1 MGGWATAWWFWVL
14 LGLALLFLE
23 LVTPTGFYL
32 LFFGVAAVL
41 VGLLA
46 AVGLEGPAWLQ
57 WLLFSLLS
65 IGSLLLLRGRLQ
77 ERMRRAAPAQPDNDL
92 VGRTAQSLENI
103 AVDGYGQVELRGTS
117 WRAKNVG
124 SEPVAQAE
132 SCQVDRVEGVVLWVR
147 KPYSFER
154 VNGGKHQ

>member
-1 MGGWATAWWFWVL
+1 MEGWATSWWFWVL

-46 AVGLEGPAWLQ
+46 AVGLDGPAWLQ

-77 ERMRRAAPAQPDNDL
+77 ERMRRVAPAHPDNDL
-92 VGRTAQSLENI
+92 VGGTAQALENI

-117 WRAKNVG
+117 WRARNAG
-124 SEPVAQAE
+124 SEPIAQ
-132 SCQVDRVEGVVLWVR
+132 SDNCQVDRVEGVVLWVR

-154 VNGGKHQ
+154 VNGGKS

>member
-1 MGGWATAWWFWVL
+1 MEGWATSWWFWVL

-46 AVGLEGPAWLQ
+46 AVGLDGPAWLQ

-65 IGSLLLLRGRLQ
+65 IASLLLLRGRLQ
-77 ERMRRAAPAQPDNDL
+77 ERMRRVSPAQPDNDL
-92 VGRTAQSLENI
+92 VGATAQALENI

-117 WRAKNVG
+117 WRAKNVDSDPVSQ
-124 SEPVAQAE
+124 SEN
-132 SCQVDRVEGVVLWVR
+132 CQVDRVEGVVLWVR

-154 VNGGKHQ
+154 VNGGKS

>member
-14 LGLALLFLE
+14 LGFLLLFLE

-46 AVGLEGPAWLQ
+46 AVGLAGPAWLQ

-65 IGSLLLLRGRLQ
+65 IGSLLLLRSRLQ
-77 ERMRRAAPAQPDNDL
+77 ERMKRVAPDQP
-92 VGRTAQSLENI
+92 VWWAGRPSLWE
-103 AVDGYGQVELRGTS
+103 ASPWTDMDRSSSGGRGTS

-124 SEPVAQAE
+124 SEPIAQAE
-132 SCQVDRVEGVVLWVR
+132 NCQVDQVEGVVLWVR
-147 KPYSFER
+147 NPYSFEQ
-154 VNGGKHQ
+154 VNGGKG

>member
-1 MGGWATAWWFWVL
+1 MEGWATSWWFWVL

-41 VGLLA
+41 MGLLA
-46 AVGLEGPAWLQ
+46 AVGLDGPAWLQ

-77 ERMRRAAPAQPDNDL
+77 ERMRRVAPAQPDNDL
-92 VGRTAQSLENI
+92 VGATAQALENI
-103 AVDGYGQVELRGTS
+103 AVDGHGQVELRGTS
-117 WRAKNVG
+117 WRARNVG
-124 SEPVAQAE
+124 SEPVARSE

-154 VNGGKHQ
+154 VNGGKS

>member
-1 MGGWATAWWFWVL
+1 MEGWATTWWFWVL
-14 LGLALLFLE
+14 LGLGLLFLE
-23 LVTPTGFYL
+23 LITPTGFYL

-46 AVGLEGPAWLQ
+46 AVGLDGPAWLQ

-77 ERMRRAAPAQPDNDL
+77 ERMRSVAPTQPDNDL
-92 VGRTAQSLENI
+92 VGGTAESLENI

-124 SEPVAQAE
+124 SEPIAQAE

-154 VNGGKHQ
+154 VNGGKS

>member
-1 MGGWATAWWFWVL
+1 MDGWATTWWFWVL

-46 AVGLEGPAWLQ
+46 AVGLDGPAWLQ

-77 ERMRRAAPAQPDNDL
+77 ERMRRVAPAQADNDL
-92 VGRTAQSLENI
+92 VGRTALALENI

-124 SEPVAQAE
+124 SEPIAQAE
-132 SCQVDRVEGVVLWVR
+132 SCQVDRVEGVGLWVR

-154 VNGGKHQ
+154 VNGGKH

>member
-1 MGGWATAWWFWVL
+1 MDGWATTWWFWVL

-46 AVGLEGPAWLQ
+46 ALGLDGPAWLQ

-77 ERMRRAAPAQPDNDL
+77 ERMRRVAPAQPDNDL
-92 VGRTAQSLENI
+92 VGGTAQALENI

-124 SEPVAQAE
+124 SEPVGQSE

-154 VNGGKHQ
+154 VNGGKS

>member
-1 MGGWATAWWFWVL
+1 MDGWATTWWFWVL

-32 LFFGVAAVL
+32 LFFGVGAVL

-57 WLLFSLLS
+57 WLLFSMLS

-77 ERMRRAAPAQPDNDL
+77 ERMRRVAPAQPVNDL
-92 VGRTAQSLENI
+92 VGQTAQSLENI

-124 SEPVAQAE
+124 PEPITQAE

-154 VNGGKHQ
+154 VNGGKS

>member
-1 MGGWATAWWFWVL
+1 MDGWATTWWFWVL
-14 LGLALLFLE
+14 LGLGLLFLE

-46 AVGLEGPAWLQ
+46 AVGLDGPAWLQ
-57 WLLFSLLS
+57 WMLFSLLS

-77 ERMRRAAPAQPDNDL
+77 ERMRSVAPAQPDNDL
-92 VGRTAQSLENI
+92 VGGTAQALETI
-103 AVDGYGQVELRGTS
+103 AVDGYGQVEMRGTS

-154 VNGGKHQ
+154 VNGGKS

>member
-1 MGGWATAWWFWVL
+1 MDGWATTWWFWVL

-32 LFFGVAAVL
+32 LFFGVGAVL

-46 AVGLEGPAWLQ
+46 VVGLEGPAWLQ

-77 ERMRRAAPAQPDNDL
+77 ERMRRVAPAQPVNDL
-92 VGRTAQSLENI
+92 VGQTAQSLENI

-124 SEPVAQAE
+124 PEPITQAE
-132 SCQVDRVEGVVLWVR
+132 SCKVDRVEGVVLWVR

-154 VNGGKHQ
+154 VNGGKS

>member
-1 MGGWATAWWFWVL
+1 MDGWATTWWFWVL
-14 LGLALLFLE
+14 LGLVLLFLE

-65 IGSLLLLRGRLQ
+65 IGSLLLLRGGLQ
-77 ERMRRAAPAQPDNDL
+77 ERMKRAAPDQPVNDL
-92 VGRTAQSLENI
+92 VGRTAQSLGSI

-124 SEPVAQAE
+124 SEPIAQAE
-132 SCQVDRVEGVVLWVR
+132 NCQVDQVEGVVLWVR

-154 VNGGKHQ
+154 VNGGKG

>member
-1 MGGWATAWWFWVL
+1 MDGWATTWWFWVL
-14 LGLALLFLE
+14 LGLGLLFLE

-46 AVGLEGPAWLQ
+46 AVGLDGPAWLQ

-77 ERMRRAAPAQPDNDL
+77 ERMRRVAPAHPDNDL
-92 VGRTAQSLENI
+92 VGGTAQALENI

-117 WRAKNVG
+117 WRARNAG
-124 SEPVAQAE
+124 SEPIAQ
-132 SCQVDRVEGVVLWVR
+132 SDNCQVDRVEGVVLWVR

-154 VNGGKHQ
+154 VNGGKS

>member
-1 MGGWATAWWFWVL
+1 MEGWATTWWFWVL
-14 LGLALLFLE
+14 LGLGLLFLE
-23 LVTPTGFYL
+23 LITPTGFYL

-46 AVGLEGPAWLQ
+46 AVGLDGPAWLQ

-77 ERMRRAAPAQPDNDL
+77 ERMRSVAPAQPDNDL
-92 VGRTAQSLENI
+92 VGGTAESLENI

-124 SEPVAQAE
+124 SEPITQAE

-154 VNGGKHQ
+154 VNGGKS

>member
-1 MGGWATAWWFWVL
+1 MDGWATTWWFWVL

-46 AVGLEGPAWLQ
+46 AVGLDGPAWLQ

-77 ERMRRAAPAQPDNDL
+77 ERMRRVAPAQPDNDL
-92 VGRTAQSLENI
+92 VGGTAQALEKI

-124 SEPVAQAE
+124 SEPIAQSE
-132 SCQVDRVEGVVLWVR
+132 NCQVDRVEGVVLWVR

-154 VNGGKHQ
+154 VNGGKS

>member
-1 MGGWATAWWFWVL
+1 MDGWATTWWFWVL
-14 LGLALLFLE
+14 LGLGLLFLE

-46 AVGLEGPAWLQ
+46 AVGLDGPAWLQ

-77 ERMRRAAPAQPDNDL
+77 ERMRRVAPAHPDNDL
-92 VGRTAQSLENI
+92 VGVTAQALENI

-117 WRAKNVG
+117 WRAKNVS
-124 SEPVAQAE
+124 SEPIAQAE

-154 VNGGKHQ
+154 VNGGKS

>member
-1 MGGWATAWWFWVL
+1 MEGWATTWWFWVL

-46 AVGLEGPAWLQ
+46 AVGLDGPAWLQ

-77 ERMRRAAPAQPDNDL
+77 ERMRRVAPAQADNDL
-92 VGRTAQSLENI
+92 VGRTAQALENI

-124 SEPVAQAE
+124 SEPIAQAE

-154 VNGGKHQ
+154 VNGGKH

>member
-1 MGGWATAWWFWVL
+1 MDGWATTWWFWVL

-32 LFFGVAAVL
+32 LFFGVAAIL

-57 WLLFSLLS
+57 WLLFSLFS

-77 ERMRRAAPAQPDNDL
+77 ERMRHAAPARLDNDL
-92 VGRTAQSLENI
+92 VGGTAQSLQNI

-117 WRAKNVG
+117 WRARNVG
-124 SEPVAQAE
+124 SEPIAQAE
-132 SCQVDRVEGVVLWVR
+132 HCQVDRVEGVVLWVR

-154 VNGGKHQ
+154 VNGGKH

>member
-1 MGGWATAWWFWVL
+1 MDGWATTWWFWVL

-46 AVGLEGPAWLQ
+46 AVGLDGPAWLQ

-77 ERMRRAAPAQPDNDL
+77 ERMRRVAPARPDNDL
-92 VGRTAQSLENI
+92 VGGTAQALENI
-103 AVDGYGQVELRGTS
+103 AVDGYGQVGLRGTS

-124 SEPVAQAE
+124 SEAIAQSE
-132 SCQVDRVEGVVLWVR
+132 NCQVDRVEGVVLWVR

-154 VNGGKHQ
+154 VNGGKS

>member
-1 MGGWATAWWFWVL
+1 MDGWATTWWFWVL

-46 AVGLEGPAWLQ
+46 AVGLDGPAWLQ

-77 ERMRRAAPAQPDNDL
+77 ERMRRVAPAQPDNDL
-92 VGRTAQSLENI
+92 VGGTAQALENI
-103 AVDGYGQVELRGTS
+103 DVDGYGQVELRGTS
-117 WRAKNVG
+117 WRAKNAG
-124 SEPVAQAE
+124 SEPIAKSE
-132 SCQVDRVEGVVLWVR
+132 NCQVDRVEGVVLWVR

-154 VNGGKHQ
+154 VNGGKS

>member
-1 MGGWATAWWFWVL
+1 MEGWATSWWFWVL

-46 AVGLEGPAWLQ
+46 AVGLDGPAWLQ

-77 ERMRRAAPAQPDNDL
+77 ERMRRVAPAHPDNDL
-92 VGRTAQSLENI
+92 VGGTAQALEDI

-117 WRAKNVG
+117 WRARNAG
-124 SEPVAQAE
+124 SEPIAQ
-132 SCQVDRVEGVVLWVR
+132 SDNCQVDRVEGVVLWVR

-154 VNGGKHQ
+154 VNGGKS

>member
-1 MGGWATAWWFWVL
+1 MDGWATTWWFWVL
-14 LGLALLFLE
+14 LGLGLLFLE

-46 AVGLEGPAWLQ
+46 AVGLDGPAWLQ

-77 ERMRRAAPAQPDNDL
+77 ERMRRVAPAQPDNDL
-92 VGRTAQSLENI
+92 VGGTAQAVENI
-103 AVDGYGQVELRGTS
+103 AVDGYGQVELRGTH

-124 SEPVAQAE
+124 SEPIVQSE

-154 VNGGKHQ
+154 VNGGKS